1 MSTITIIGAGNMATA
16 IGGRAAR
23 SGHTVEIMSRNQ
35 AHAQAAADQIGNG
48 AVVGTYGAIP
58 AGDIVV
64 LAVLHQGA
72 VDVVTHFSE
81 ALAGKILVDITN
93 PFNADGTGIVTSEG
107 SSVSQQIAAAA
118 PAGTPV
124 VKAFNTI
131 FRDVL
136 AEATP
141 LDVLFA
147 GGSPEARAR
156 FAEFVTSLGM
166 RPLDTGGPEGT
177 YVLEWAAILL
187 MGLARNGAGWNVA
200 LGANIH

>member
-1 MSTITIIGAGNMATA
+1 MSTITVIGAGNMATA

-23 SGHTVEIMSRNQ
+23 NGHAVEIMSRNP

-48 AVVGTYGAIP
+48 AVVGTYGAVP
-58 AGDIVV
+58 AGDIVI
-64 LAVLHQGA
+64 LAVLYQGV
-72 VDVVTHFSE
+72 VDVVTHFGD

-93 PFNADGTGIVTSEG
+93 PFNADGTGVVTSPG
-107 SSVSQQIAAAA
+107 HSVSQQIAAAA
-118 PAGTPV
+118 PAGTHV

-136 AEATP
+136 AEASP

-147 GGSPEARAR
+147 GDAAEARAR
-156 FAEFVTSLGM
+156 FAELVTSLGM
-166 RPLDTGGPEGT
+166 RPLDTGGLDAT

-187 MGLARNGAGWNVA
+187 MGLARNGAGWSVA
-200 LGANIH
+200 LGANVN